1 MAIEFLT
8 LPFYLAGCGSL
19 CGILSQQ
26 AEIHAPSGI
35 SRRRRSYNCGMNLF
49 ASQTGHHHLRRL
61 VALRGIAIAAQ
72 CTALALAHPLLD
84 IQLPWLPLLATVAAL
99 SALALLTW
107 LRLRSDRPVTNA
119 ELFAQ
124 LCADVMALAILVYF
138 SGGSTNPFISL
149 FLLPLVIAATTLPR
163 GYTWGM
169 AGLTT
174 VCYTLLMR
182 YYVPLPRSTAT
193 DMASMPAAPNDSDM
207 ASMEGMGHDMGGMPP
222 ENIFN
227 LHVIGMWL
235 GFVLSAGIIAWFV
248 VRMAQAVRE
257 RDESLAK
264 AREET
269 LRNERIVALG
279 TLAAGAAHEL
289 GTPLSTMAVVI
300 GELGHEAN
308 LSPEWRESLSLLDGQ
323 VRNCRR
329 ILDKLLDDTQNISRQ
344 PLMQFLDETIEE
356 WKLLRPATDCQYHAD
371 GCSEAELQAFDPA
384 LRAALLNLLNN
395 AADASPE
402 RIEVTA
408 RCEGHNLIFAI
419 YDHGP
424 GLTPEAA
431 ARAGSAFFTT
441 KRHGR
446 GLGLFLANATLER
459 LGGKVRLFNREGG
472 GAATEVTL
480 PIWKA
485 GS

>member
-1 MAIEFLT
+1 
-8 LPFYLAGCGSL
+8 
-19 CGILSQQ
+19 
-26 AEIHAPSGI
+26 
-35 SRRRRSYNCGMNLF
+35 MNLF

-61 VALRGIAIAAQ
+61 AVLRGIAIAGQ
-72 CTALALAHPLLD
+72 CTALALAYVVLD
-84 IQLPWLPLLATVAAL
+84 MQLPWLPLFSTIAAL
-99 SALALLTW
+99 SALDLLTW
-107 LRLRSDRPVTNA
+107 MRLRSARPVSNG

-124 LCADVMALAILVYF
+124 LCADVLVLAVLVYF

-169 AGLTT
+169 AALTT
-174 VCYTLLMR
+174 LCYTLLMK
-182 YYVPLPRSTAT
+182 YHVPLPRPEQAGRSDTPAMPNMT
-193 DMASMPAAPNDSDM
+193 D
-207 ASMEGMGHDMGGMPP
+207 MEGMAHDMGGMPP
-222 ENIFN
+222 DNIFN

-235 GFVLSAGIIAWFV
+235 GFVLSAGIIAYFV

-300 GELGHEAN
+300 GELGHEAS
-308 LSPEWRESLSLLDGQ
+308 LPPEWRDSLSLLDGQ

-329 ILDKLLDDTQNISRQ
+329 ILDKMLDDTQNVPRQ
-344 PLMQFLDETIEE
+344 PLAQFLDETMEE
-356 WKLLRPATDCQYHAD
+356 WRLLRPATACEYRAD
-371 GCSEAELQAFDPA
+371 GCGQAELAAFDPA

-408 RCEGHNLIFAI
+408 RCEGQNLILAI

-441 KRHGR
+441 KREGR

-472 GAATEVTL
+472 GAATEVML
-480 PIWKA
+480 PIREVDA
-485 GS
+485 

>member
-1 MAIEFLT
+1 
-8 LPFYLAGCGSL
+8 
-19 CGILSQQ
+19 
-26 AEIHAPSGI
+26 
-35 SRRRRSYNCGMNLF
+35 MNLF
-49 ASQTGHHHLRRL
+49 ATQTGHHHLRRL

-72 CTALALAHPLLD
+72 GAALALAYFILD
-84 IQLPWLPLLATVAAL
+84 MRLPWPPLLAAVAAL
-99 SALALLTW
+99 SALNLFTW
-107 LRLRSDRPVTNA
+107 WRLRGNRPVTNA

-124 LCADVMALAILVYF
+124 LCADVLALAVLLYF

-149 FLLPLVIAATTLPR
+149 FLLPLVIAAATLPR
-163 GYTWGM
+163 GYTWSM
-169 AGLTT
+169 AALTT
-174 VCYTLLMR
+174 VCYTLLMK
-182 YYVPLPRSTAT
+182 YYVPLPMSRAT
-193 DMASMPAAPNDSDM
+193 SGDMADM
-207 ASMEGMGHDMGGMPP
+207 QDMGHDMGGMSPD
-222 ENIFN
+222 NIFN

-235 GFVLSAGIIAWFV
+235 GFVLSAAIIAWFV
-248 VRMAQAVRE
+248 VRMAHAVRE

-308 LSPEWRESLSLLDGQ
+308 LPAEWQDSLALLDGQ

-329 ILDKLLDDTQNISRQ
+329 ILDKMLSDTQAASGQ
-344 PLMQFLDETIEE
+344 PLEQFLAETLDE
-356 WKLLRPATDCQYHAD
+356 WRLLRPATECRYDAGDCRHA
-371 GCSEAELQAFDPA
+371 EFLTFDPA
-384 LRAALLNLLNN
+384 LRPALLNLLNN
-395 AADASPE
+395 AADASPV

-408 RCEGHNLIFAI
+408 RCGKDELRFTID
-419 YDHGP
+419 DHGP

-441 KRHGR
+441 KREGR

-459 LGGKVRLFNREGG
+459 MGSKVRLFNREGG
-472 GAATEVTL
+472 GATTEVTL
-480 PIWKA
+480 PIRVRGA
-485 GS
+485 

>member
-1 MAIEFLT
+1 M
-8 LPFYLAGCGSL
+8 
-19 CGILSQQ
+19 
-26 AEIHAPSGI
+26 
-35 SRRRRSYNCGMNLF
+35 YNCGMNLF

-61 VALRGIAIAAQ
+61 VALRGIAVAAQ
-72 CTALALAHPLLD
+72 GAALALAYLILD
-84 IQLPWLPLLATVAAL
+84 MHLPWLPLFAAIAAL
-99 SALALLTW
+99 SVLNLLTW
-107 LRLRSDRPVTNA
+107 LRLRSDRPVSNV

-124 LCADVMALAILVYF
+124 LCADVLALAVLLYF
-138 SGGSTNPFISL
+138 SGGSANPFISL

-169 AGLTT
+169 AALTT
-174 VCYTLLMR
+174 LCYSLLMKF
-182 YYVPLPRSTAT
+182 YVPLPHSEPAMPSNTG
-193 DMASMPAAPNDSDM
+193 MAGMDGM
-207 ASMEGMGHDMGGMPP
+207 AHDMGGMSPD
-222 ENIFN
+222 NIFN

-235 GFVLSAGIIAWFV
+235 GYVLSAGIIAFFV

-308 LSPEWRESLSLLDGQ
+308 LPAEWRESLTLLDGQ

-329 ILDKLLDDTQNISRQ
+329 ILDKMLDDTQNVSKQ
-344 PLMQFLDETIEE
+344 PLAQFLDETMDE
-356 WKLLRPATDCQYHAD
+356 WRLLRPATACRYQAD
-371 GCSEAELQAFDPA
+371 GCGQAELPHADPA

-402 RIEVTA
+402 EIEVTA
-408 RCEGHNLIFAI
+408 RCEGQNLILTI
-419 YDHGP
+419 NDHGP

-480 PIWKA
+480 PIRRVDA
-485 GS
+485 